1 MDRRQIEGLRTK
13 VRGVLWELDPIGI
26 SGEKG
31 WPQDEYDSF
40 VDEAVSALLNHGL
53 KAAAVRLADSFQD
66 RLQITISVD
75 TLETHLSRI
84 GDA

>member
-26 SGEKG
+26 SREKE
-31 WPQDEYDSF
+31 WPQDEYDRF

-53 KAAAVRLADSFQD
+53 KAAAVRLADSFQV
-66 RLQITISVD
+66 RLQVTISVD

-84 GDA
+84 SEA